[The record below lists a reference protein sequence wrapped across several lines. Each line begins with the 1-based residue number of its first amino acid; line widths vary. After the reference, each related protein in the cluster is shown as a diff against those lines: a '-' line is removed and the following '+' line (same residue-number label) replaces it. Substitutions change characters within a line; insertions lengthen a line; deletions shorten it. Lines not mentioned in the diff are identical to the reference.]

1 MSLQSL
7 LGAAALAVGT
17 WFGTGNT
24 EAADLATTINVQGMH
39 CVSCA
44 RKVTGHLQAVP
55 EAGPVAVDVATG
67 KVTVP
72 PRSQAAPSPRSL
84 WEAVE
89 RAGYKPVQLISPY
102 GTFNEKPKS

>member
-1 MSLQSL
+1 MSLKSL
-7 LGAAALAVGT
+7 LSAVALFCGT
-17 WFGTGNT
+17 WFGAGTV

-55 EAGPVAVDVATG
+55 EAGTVTVDVATG

-72 PRSQAAPSPRSL
+72 SRSQTVPSPRSL

-89 RAGYKPVQLISPY
+89 KAGYKPVQLISPF